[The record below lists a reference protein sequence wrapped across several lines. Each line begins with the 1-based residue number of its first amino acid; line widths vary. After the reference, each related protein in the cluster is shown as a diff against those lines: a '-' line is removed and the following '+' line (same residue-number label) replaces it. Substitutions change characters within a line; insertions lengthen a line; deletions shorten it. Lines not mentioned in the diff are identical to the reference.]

1 MSLSAYEGERS
12 AVETKSGES
21 VRQSDPG
28 LRRPT
33 PPSTAGRKPAARP
46 PVSQSSILHSS
57 AAVASREAGIPQ
69 PKTGRG
75 AGQSPAEMPQRAALG
90 SFSPPAKSSHDQTP
104 TLDDSDIKA
113 LIEFFLT
120 LDRWDKEAHGPQ
132 VM

>member
-1 MSLSAYEGERS
+1 MGERS
-12 AVETKSGES
+12 AVGPKSGES

-57 AAVASREAGIPQ
+57 AAVMSREAGIAQ

-90 SFSPPAKSSHDQTP
+90 SFSPLAEPGQDQIPA
-104 TLDDSDIKA
+104 LNDSDIQA